1 MDLLH
6 RKLLY
11 DTVNY
16 TVVCIAGCDPP
27 DDYCNTDCCGFSL
40 LKCTASR
47 LPPFPPASPEHTLPK
62 RFLVLALVLGITVI
76 SLLCLTIYYKF
87 YSGPCMRRRRRDP
100 EQRRS
105 EIREEFLDEDHGPV
119 LDHPIWYINT
129 VGLQPSVINSISVCK
144 FKKGDGL
151 VEGADCAVCL
161 SEFEE
166 DETLRLL
173 PKCNHAFHIPC
184 IDTWLRSHTNCPMCR
199 APIVVP
205 NPIAEGSA
213 SGAAGVVG
221 GEEAQIGVSETESGD
236 GELRIQTEE
245 GDEEGGD
252 FHSQDEQ
259 DRRKGIEEEEEEGIQ
274 PLRRS
279 ISLDSLSAFKI
290 HQALACV
297 SDTNSV
303 VKENESGAE
312 IAPKR
317 VDSSNQSLIK
327 FMASSSIGRSL
338 QIGPSS
344 LKRSLSC
351 GGKLFLQRYSRNS
364 SSSVL
369 PL

>member
-1 MDLLH
+1 MDTVR

-16 TVVCIAGCDPP
+16 TVGCIAECNPI
-27 DDYCNTDCCGFSL
+27 DDYCNTDCCDFSL

-47 LPPFPPASPEHTLPK
+47 VPPFPPASPQHTLPK

-100 EQRRS
+100 KQRRS
-105 EIREEFLDEDHGPV
+105 EIREESLDEDRGPV
-119 LDHPIWYINT
+119 LDHLIWYINT

-144 FKKGDGL
+144 FKKGDSL

-173 PKCNHAFHIPC
+173 PKCNHASHIPC

-213 SGAAGVVG
+213 SGVAGVVK
-221 GEEAQIGVSETESGD
+221 EAQIGVSETESGD
-236 GELRIQTEE
+236 GELRIQIEE
-245 GDEEGGD
+245 GEGD
-252 FHSQDEQ
+252 DLNSQDEQ
-259 DRRKGIEEEEEEGIQ
+259 DRRKGIEEEEEGIQ
-274 PLRRS
+274 PMRR
-279 ISLDSLSAFKI
+279 
-290 HQALACV
+290 
-297 SDTNSV
+297 
-303 VKENESGAE
+303 
-312 IAPKR
+312 
-317 VDSSNQSLIK
+317 
-327 FMASSSIGRSL
+327 
-338 QIGPSS
+338 
-344 LKRSLSC
+344 
-351 GGKLFLQRYSRNS
+351 
-364 SSSVL
+364 
-369 PL
+369 